1 MPQENPINP
10 LTKREFEIMKLIIT
24 EHSNTQ
30 IAEKLFLSTK
40 TVETHRRN
48 LLNKL
53 NLNSALGLLRWA
65 IKNNLDN

>member
-24 EHSNTQ
+24 EHSNAQ
-30 IAEKLFLSTK
+30 IAEMLFLSTK

-65 IKNNLDN
+65 INNNLDN